1 MRDRHWKLLMTITGV
16 EFERGASFCLADL
29 LKLQLHKYVDDVGE
43 VVDRAVKE
51 DKMEQTL
58 AKLKVTWAAVEF
70 EFDQHRDTDVYL
82 MRMKEEDFETLEDN
96 QLVVQG
102 MMASKYL
109 ATFEEEVTGWQKKL
123 GNVSEV
129 LAQMSEVQRK
139 WAYLETLF
147 IGSEEVKK
155 ELPESTQ
162 RFVGIDKTFKGT
174 LGAIHKTKNAVAA
187 TNVDG
192 QLKTLESM
200 ADELTLCEKDL
211 ADFLESKRRIFPR
224 FYFLATN
231 YLLDILSN
239 GNRPWIVA
247 GHINNILQGV
257 KALTLK
263 GSGQDSL
270 EEFVA
275 NEGEI
280 LDTKLTGPLKL
291 KGKVEYYLGDIINKL
306 REEMLA
312 KVAAAIKD
320 YNTTGLKSAG
330 ASRLRSEW
338 LADHLGQLDIV
349 VTQFAW
355 TRDVELAFDAM
366 GSGNAN
372 GMREYSEKQVEMM
385 NDLIMLVQDRGLE
398 KNHRRKAM
406 NIITMETHSRDIVL
420 SMIEDG
426 FDKKD
431 CFKWVGQLKTRFE
444 MRPASPGNDG
454 KSEDIWADICDATF
468 QYSFEYLGNP
478 GRLLITPL
486 TDRIYIT
493 ATQASH
499 LNLGCAPAGPAGTGK
514 TETTKDL

>member
-1 MRDRHWKLLMTITGV
+1 MRALYR
-16 EFERGASFCLADL
+16 
-29 LKLQLHKYVDDVGE
+29 
-43 VVDRAVKE
+43 
-51 DKMEQTL
+51 
-58 AKLKVTWAAVEF
+58 
-70 EFDQHRDTDVYL
+70 
-82 MRMKEEDFETLEDN
+82 
-96 QLVVQG
+96 
-102 MMASKYL
+102 
-109 ATFEEEVTGWQKKL
+109 
-123 GNVSEV
+123 
-129 LAQMSEVQRK
+129 
-139 WAYLETLF
+139 
-147 IGSEEVKK
+147 
-155 ELPESTQ
+155 
-162 RFVGIDKTFKGT
+162 
-174 LGAIHKTKNAVAA
+174 
-187 TNVDG
+187 
-192 QLKTLESM
+192 
-200 ADELTLCEKDL
+200 
-211 ADFLESKRRIFPR
+211 R
-224 FYFLATN
+224 FYFLATT
-231 YLLDILSN
+231 YLLDVLSN
-239 GNRPWIVA
+239 GNRPWVVV

-257 KALTLK
+257 KSMTLEGEPK
-263 GSGQDSL
+263 VNWTTCVS
-270 EEFVA
+270 
-275 NEGEI
+275 NEGE
-280 LDTKLTGPLKL
+280 KLELKHTGTYKL
-291 KGKVEYYLGDIINKL
+291 QGKVEYYLGEIIDQV
-306 REEMLA
+306 RFEMLA
-312 KVAAAIKD
+312 QVGASIKD

-454 KSEDIWADICDATF
+454 KSEDIWGDICDATF

-478 GRLLITPL
+478 GRLVITPL